1 MVSKFYF
8 SDHLQFLNFML
19 VVHKKNELLL
29 FAADVAVA
37 LDLKEAKLLKFF
49 IIIIIITLVRNKRLS
64 LSQRWYQVTSRIESS
79 HFHGL
84 GTELRTSGSARLFQA
99 TFFQCLWCRQLPSH
113 MILYW
118 AETSCCSSQ
127 ICGDRLQSRFSRSQC
142 SSVGFIINLSF
153 RLLRVAQGF
162 KHAKMLKC

>member
-19 VVHKKNELLL
+19 VVHKKKW
-29 FAADVAVA
+29 AV
-37 LDLKEAKLLKFF
+37 LVCCWCCCCTGLK
-49 IIIIIITLVRNKRLS
+49 R
-64 LSQRWYQVTSRIESS
+64 SQIVKIFYYYYYLGKKQMSVIVTEMVSVTSRIESS

-99 TFFQCLWCRQLPSH
+99 MFFQCLWCRQLPSH

-118 AETSCCSSQ
+118 AETSSCSSR
-127 ICGDRLQSRFSRSQC
+127 ICGDRLQSRFRRSQY
-142 SSVGFIINLSF
+142 SSVGFIKNLSF